1 MELGKQIKMHRQEA
15 ELSQEELANRVY
27 VSRQTILNWEN
38 DKSYP
43 DVNSLVLL
51 SEIFQI
57 SLDKLIK
64 GDIGV
69 MKEVIQKEEIE
80 KMKRYGR
87 IYTIMLIVTVVSA
100 VPLFMW
106 LGVWA
111 FIPWGIIWAISMYFA
126 LKIEKVKK
134 DNDVQSY
141 KEIVAFSEGKLLDD
155 IQKQREIGK
164 RPYQKILLVI
174 GSMLITFTVCV
185 LISFLMHVFFELIVI
200 LCFEIQKVNSKM
212 RLYTAANSITKKYD

>member
-15 ELSQEELANRVY
+15 QLSQEELANRVY
-27 VSRQTILNWEN
+27 VSRQTVSNWEN

-57 SLDKLIK
+57 SLDNLIK
-64 GDIGV
+64 GDIEV
-69 MKEVIQKEEIE
+69 MKDVIQKEEIE
-80 KMKRYGR
+80 KMKRYGKT
-87 IYTIMLIVTVVSA
+87 YAIMLIATAVSA

-111 FIPWGIIWAISMYFA
+111 FIPWGIIWAISMYFSF
-126 LKIEKVKK
+126 KVEKVKK
-134 DNDVQSY
+134 DNDVQTY

-155 IQKQREIGK
+155 IHKQREIGK
-164 RPYQKILLVI
+164 RPYQKIIFVI
-174 GSMLITFTVCV
+174 GSALITFVVCV
-185 LISFLMHVFFELIVI
+185 LIGFLMHVFL
-200 LCFEIQKVNSKM
+200 N
-212 RLYTAANSITKKYD
+212 

>member
-155 IQKQREIGK
+155 IQKQYEIGK
-164 RPYQKILLVI
+164 RPYQKNLLVI
-174 GSMLITFTVCV
+174 GSMLITLAVCV
-185 LISFLMHVFFELIVI
+185 LIGFLMHVFL
-200 LCFEIQKVNSKM
+200 N
-212 RLYTAANSITKKYD
+212 

>member
-1 MELGKQIKMHRQEA
+1 MELGKQIKKYRQEA
-15 ELSQEELANRVY
+15 QLSQEELADRVY
-27 VSRQTILNWEN
+27 VSRQTISNWEN

-57 SLDKLIK
+57 SLDILIK
-64 GDIGV
+64 GDIEV

-80 KMKRYGR
+80 KMNGYGK
-87 IYTIMLIVTVVSA
+87 IYTIMLIVTAVSA

-134 DNDVQSY
+134 DNDIQTY
-141 KEIVAFSEGKLLDD
+141 KEIVAFSEGKRLDD

-174 GSMLITFTVCV
+174 GSALITFAICV
-185 LISFLMHVFFELIVI
+185 INGFLMHIFL
-200 LCFEIQKVNSKM
+200 N
-212 RLYTAANSITKKYD
+212 

>member
-155 IQKQREIGK
+155 IQKQCEIGK
-164 RPYQKILLVI
+164 RLYQKNFLVI
-174 GSMLITFTVCV
+174 GSILITLAVCV
-185 LISFLMHVFFELIVI
+185 LIGFLMHVFL
-200 LCFEIQKVNSKM
+200 N
-212 RLYTAANSITKKYD
+212 

>member
-87 IYTIMLIVTVVSA
+87 IYTIMLIETVVSA

-141 KEIVAFSEGKLLDD
+141 KEIVAFSEGKLLDN
-155 IQKQREIGK
+155 IQKQCEIGK
-164 RPYQKILLVI
+164 RPYQKNLLVI
-174 GSMLITFTVCV
+174 GSMLITLAVCV
-185 LISFLMHVFFELIVI
+185 LIGFLMHVFL
-200 LCFEIQKVNSKM
+200 N
-212 RLYTAANSITKKYD
+212 

>member
-1 MELGKQIKMHRQEA
+1 MSMQGGDGMELGKQIKMHRQEA

-43 DVNSLVLL
+43 DVISLVLL

-155 IQKQREIGK
+155 IQKQCEIGK
-164 RPYQKILLVI
+164 RPYQKNLLVI
-174 GSMLITFTVCV
+174 GSMLITLAVCV
-185 LISFLMHVFFELIVI
+185 LIGFLMHVFL
-200 LCFEIQKVNSKM
+200 N
-212 RLYTAANSITKKYD
+212 

>member
-1 MELGKQIKMHRQEA
+1 MSMQGGDGMELGKQIKMHRQEA

-155 IQKQREIGK
+155 IQKQCEIGK
-164 RPYQKILLVI
+164 RPYQKNLLVI
-174 GSMLITFTVCV
+174 GSMLITLAVCV
-185 LISFLMHVFFELIVI
+185 LIGLLMHVFL
-200 LCFEIQKVNSKM
+200 N
-212 RLYTAANSITKKYD
+212 

>member
-1 MELGKQIKMHRQEA
+1 MELGKQIKKHRQEVQ
-15 ELSQEELANRVY
+15 LSQEKLADRVY
-27 VSRQTILNWEN
+27 VSRQTISNWEN

-57 SLDKLIK
+57 SLDNLIK
-64 GDIGV
+64 GDIEV
-69 MKEVIQKEEIE
+69 MKDVIQKEEIV
-80 KMKRYGR
+80 KMNRYGK
-87 IYTIMLIVTVVSA
+87 IYTIMLIVTAISA

-111 FIPWGIIWAISMYFA
+111 FIPWGIIWALSMYFA
-126 LKIEKVKK
+126 VQVEKVKK
-134 DNDVQSY
+134 DNDVQTY

-164 RPYQKILLVI
+164 RPYQKFFLVI
-174 GSMLITFTVCV
+174 GSALITFVVWV
-185 LISFLMHVFFELIVI
+185 LIGFLMHIFM
-200 LCFEIQKVNSKM
+200 N
-212 RLYTAANSITKKYD
+212 